1 MSEEQQEELSL
12 EDAIEAEAA
21 REAEK
26 VDDKPDILADIPD
39 DDKPYAK
46 GWNPNGSKTL
56 EQFINDGKWME
67 KVDILDKKLKSHT
80 AETNERLQM
89 QAKLLT
95 LQHNEAM
102 KAALA
107 KKRDAV
113 NMSDME
119 ALDEA
124 QNEID
129 ELKAIAPDKVK
140 DTVAVDEREDEIAR
154 EWNAANSWINVAD
167 INSPMYDPESPDY
180 VKANHAQK
188 FIQKQYAQG
197 MKNSELVKLL
207 DTEIA
212 SKFPVDK
219 KPAAPKHLASNSRAA
234 SAKGAPSFSDLTRE
248 EKDFYEKTSSMWAT
262 KEAYA
267 QAALDARDK

>member
-1 MSEEQQEELSL
+1 MTEETQEDLSL
-12 EDAIEAEAA
+12 EEAIEAEAA

-26 VDDKPDILADIPD
+26 ADDKPDILADIPD

-124 QNEID
+124 QADID
-129 ELKAIAPDKVK
+129 ELKAIKPGEVK
-140 DTVAVDEREDEIAR
+140 NAVQDDEYEATIAR
-154 EWNAANSWINVAD
+154 EWDAKNSWVFVAD

-180 VKANHAQK
+180 VKANH
-188 FIQKQYAQG
+188 IQKLIQ
-197 MKNSELVKLL
+197 KNLSAGLKISEVIPII
-207 DTEIA
+207 DSEIA
-212 SKFPVDK
+212 NKFPVDK